1 MLRIET
7 RNAKP
12 GMKLALP
19 VQLPKAPSRL
29 LLRVGYKLTAQTISK
44 LAELRVRT
52 LWVGYPS
59 LSFLGNVINQDT
71 VKTQSDVAGQI
82 TKTFEA
88 VQKQSSAKLP
98 YNLYTRSISKL
109 VHQLIGNPKSAVFL
123 GDLCDAGDDL
133 MRHSSSVTYLSLLMG
148 LKLEGYLVR
157 ERRHVDPARAAEVV
171 NLGLGAMLHD
181 VGMTLLPEAVLDR
194 YKATGD
200 ESDPAWREHTALGYR
215 LVRGKVSATA
225 ASTVLHHHQ
234 HFNGTGFAGAD
245 FPIMRHKRIHIFAR
259 IVTVAEQF
267 DRLRFPSDRPGQ
279 PTVWALGCMLNAPL
293 FDRYDPQVLD
303 ALLAVV
309 PPYAPGSVVTLSDGR
324 FAVVIDHHP
333 QRPCR
338 PIVQLIPDPSCL
350 EEVEDL
356 PLGEMLDLA
365 EQSPSVFVAQCD
377 GFDVGDLNFERPKI
391 LPTPEYAMSAMSA

>member
-19 VQLPKAPSRL
+19 VQLPQAPSRL
-29 LLRVGYKLTAQTISK
+29 LLRVGFKLTHETINK
-44 LAELRVRT
+44 LAALRVRT

-59 LSFLGNVINQDT
+59 LSFLSDVINHET
-71 VKTQSDVAGQI
+71 VQTQSAVAGQI
-82 TKTFEA
+82 TKTFET

-98 YNLYTRSISKL
+98 YHLYTRSISKL
-109 VHQLIGNPKSAVFL
+109 VHQLIMNPQSAVFL
-123 GDLCDAGDDL
+123 GDLTEAGDDL

-181 VGMTLLPEAVLDR
+181 VGITLLPEAVR
-194 YKATGD
+194 QQYESSGD
-200 ESDPAWREHTALGYR
+200 DSDPAWREHPALGYR
-215 LVRGKVSATA
+215 MVQGKVSATT

-234 HFNGTGFAGAD
+234 HYDGSGYAGAG
-245 FPIMRHKRIHIFAR
+245 FPVMHQKRIHVFPR
-259 IVTVAEQF
+259 IATVADQF
-267 DRLRFPSDRPGQ
+267 DRLRFPPNRPGQ
-279 PTVWALGCMLNAPL
+279 PTVWALRCMLEAPL
-293 FDRYDPQVLD
+293 FHRYDPCVLD

-309 PPYAPGSVVTLSDGR
+309 PPYAPGSVVTLNDGR
-324 FAVVIDHHP
+324 NAVVIDHHP

-338 PIVQLIPDPSCL
+338 PIVQIIPDMDSL
-350 EEVEDL
+350 TRDDL
-356 PLGEMLDLA
+356 PLGPMLDLA
-365 EQSPSVFVAQCD
+365 EQSPRVFISQCD
-377 GFDVGDLNFERPKI
+377 GFDVADLNFERPTI
-391 LPTPEYAMSAMSA
+391 LPRPEEATSILTA

>member
-19 VQLPKAPSRL
+19 VQLPDLSSRL
-29 LLRVGYKLTAQTISK
+29 LLRVGYKLTAQTINK
-44 LAELRVRT
+44 LAELKIRT

-59 LSFLGNVINQDT
+59 LSFLGEVINPDT
-71 VKTQSDVAGQI
+71 VQSQSVVAGQI

-88 VQKQSSAKLP
+88 VQDQSSAKLP
-98 YNLYTRSISKL
+98 YHLYTRSISKL
-109 VHQLIGNPKSAVFL
+109 VHQLIGHPQSAVFL
-123 GDLCDAGDDL
+123 GDLSDAGDDL
-133 MRHSSSVTYLSLLMG
+133 MRHSSTVTYLSLLMG

-181 VGMTLLPEAVLDR
+181 VGTTLLPEAVLEK
-194 YKATGD
+194 YETTGD
-200 ESDPAWREHTALGYR
+200 ESDPAWQEHTALGYR
-215 LVRGKVSATA
+215 LVRGKISATA

-234 HFNGTGFAGAD
+234 HYDGSGFAGAD
-245 FPIMRHKRIHIFAR
+245 FPVMRHKRIHIFPR
-259 IVTVAEQF
+259 IVTVADQF
-267 DRLRFPSDRPGQ
+267 DRLRYPADRPGQ
-279 PTVWALGCMLNAPL
+279 PTVWALRCMLEAPL
-293 FDRYDPQVLD
+293 FHRYDPHVLD

-309 PPYAPGSVVTLSDGR
+309 PPYAPGSVVTLSDGQY
-324 FAVVIDHHP
+324 AVVIDHHP

-338 PIVQLIPDPSCL
+338 PIVQLIPDPSSL
-350 EEVEDL
+350 GEKDL
-356 PLGEMLDLA
+356 PLGAMLDLA
-365 EQSPSVFVAQCD
+365 EQSPNLFVAQCD

-391 LPTPEYAMSAMSA
+391 LPKPEDAVSALSA

>member
-7 RNAKP
+7 RNATP

-19 VQLPKAPSRL
+19 VQLPQAPSRL
-29 LLRVGYKLTAQTISK
+29 LLRVGYKLTAQTIHK
-44 LAELRVRT
+44 LAELKIRT

-59 LSFLGNVINQDT
+59 LSFLSEVINADT
-71 VKTQSDVAGQI
+71 VQTQSVVAGQI

-88 VQKQSSAKLP
+88 VQQQSSAKLP
-98 YNLYTRSISKL
+98 YHLYTRSISKL
-109 VHQLIGNPKSAVFL
+109 VHQLICNPQSAVFL
-123 GDLCDAGDDL
+123 GDLSEGGDDL
-133 MRHSSSVTYLSLLMG
+133 MRHSSSVTYLSLLLG

-181 VGMTLLPEAVLDR
+181 VGMTLLPEAVHAR
-194 YKATGD
+194 YEATGD

-234 HFNGTGFAGAD
+234 HYDGSGFAGAD
-245 FPIMRHKRIHIFAR
+245 FPVMRQKRIHIFAR

-267 DRLRFPSDRPGQ
+267 DRLRYPTDRPGQ
-279 PTVWALGCMLNAPL
+279 PTVWALRCMLEAPL
-293 FDRYDPQVLD
+293 FQRYDPQVLD

-324 FAVVIDHHP
+324 HAVVIDHHP

-338 PIVQLIPDPSCL
+338 PIVQLIPDPSRL
-350 EEVEDL
+350 VEEDL
-356 PLGEMLDLA
+356 PLGPMLDLA
-365 EQSPSVFVAQCD
+365 EQSPRVFVAHCD
-377 GFDVGDLNFERPKI
+377 GFDVSDLNFERPTI
-391 LPTPEYAMSAMSA
+391 LPKPEEAASALSA